1 MILVTG
7 AGGFSGS
14 RVVARLV
21 QEGEPVR
28 ALVRNPAKVAN
39 LPEKGVE
46 IVEGDTTKPE
56 TLTPALQGVD
66 IVIHT
71 AFITADRKQA
81 PGVSYYQTNVIGT
94 RNLVEAAKSAGVRRI
109 VVLGG
114 LGTKAA
120 KHGSYMEGRFKA
132 EQTVEQ
138 SGLAWS
144 ILGPSVQFGQG
155 AAFFKGL
162 ADLIK
167 STPFV
172 LPMIGN
178 GKLPFQPIW
187 VEDTVTCLVKMAR
200 EPQTYDSRRI
210 DVGGPEIY
218 TYAQILDMLMHKLRK
233 SRIKVPGPM
242 PLAAVGAGVMEAV
255 LPKPPITVAALGLF
269 SFPNVTD
276 LDAVQKNFGFQPRS
290 FPSWLAEANP
300 NNL

>member
-14 RVVARLV
+14 RIVARLV

-28 ALVRNPAKVAN
+28 AMVRNPAKQSK
-39 LPEKGVE
+39 LPDKGVE
-46 IVEGDTTKPE
+46 IVQGDTTKPE
-56 TLTPALQGVD
+56 TLTAALQGVD
-66 IVIHT
+66 TVIHT
-71 AFITADRKQA
+71 AFITADRKQG
-81 PGVSYYQTNVIGT
+81 PGVSYYQTNVLGT
-94 RNLVEAAKSAGVRRI
+94 RNLVEAAKAAGVKRI
-109 VVLGG
+109 VVLSG
-114 LGTKAA
+114 LGA
-120 KHGSYMEGRFKA
+120 KQSKPGSYMEGRYKA
-132 EQTVEQ
+132 EKAVQD

-167 STPFV
+167 STPLV
-172 LPMIGN
+172 VPMIGN

-200 EPQTYDSRRI
+200 EPQTYDGRRI
-210 DVGGPEIY
+210 DVGGPDIY
-218 TYAQILDMLMHKLRK
+218 TYGQILDMLMQKLHK
-233 SRIKVPGPM
+233 SRIKLPGPI
-242 PLAAVGAGVMEAV
+242 PLVAVGAGVMEAV

-276 LDAVQKNFGFQPRS
+276 LDAAQKTFGFQPRS
-290 FPSWLAEANP
+290 LPSWLAEANP
-300 NNL
+300 DNL